1 VSRGKHRKPTSHHH
15 LPTALAAV
23 TLAAGGVLT
32 FAGSAGAAPLPGS
45 STAARPAGQAD
56 VIALRAL
63 DAALS
68 QRGTRYRS
76 GGSRPG
82 GFDCSGLVQWSYRQ
96 AGLYLPRTA
105 AAQSRVGARV
115 SLSQIRPGDLIFY
128 SYGGGVGHVAMAAGD
143 GMLIE
148 SSQSGHPVAKRRIY
162 TRGLAVIRRV
172 ALTVHSSTD
181 TP

>member
-1 VSRGKHRKPTSHHH
+1 MATQTNRKFAVITGASSGIGFE
-15 LPTALAAV
+15 LAKQCLEHDMDILVCAE
-23 TLAAGGVLT
+23 
-32 FAGSAGAAPLPGS
+32 
-45 STAARPAGQAD
+45 
-56 VIALRAL
+56 

>member
-1 VSRGKHRKPTSHHH
+1 LQGALPGGAVELLHPDQ
-15 LPTALAAV
+15 LPTD
-23 TLAAGGVLT
+23 
-32 FAGSAGAAPLPGS
+32 LPGN
-45 STAARPAGQAD
+45 TVGTTTRQKILA
-56 VIALRAL
+56 
-63 DAALS
+63 AALS
-68 QRGTRYRS
+68 RVGLPYVW
-76 GGSRPG
+76 GGAGPSQ
-82 GFDCSGLVQWSYRQ
+82 FDCSGLVQWSYRQ